1 MVKYTIDGVKLAWV
15 EKDGQKMF
23 KVNYT
28 RPYGATWMLHIH
40 ARDEL
45 EAYTK
50 ASEKLGASEWKGR

>member
-1 MVKYTIDGVKLAWV
+1 VVKYKVDGVKLAWV

-28 RPYGATWMLHIH
+28 RPYGATWMLHTH

-50 ASEKLGASEWKGR
+50 ACKQLGAS

>member
-1 MVKYTIDGVKLAWV
+1 MVKHTIDKVKLAWV

-28 RPYGATWMLHIH
+28 RPYGATWMLHIR

-50 ASEKLGASEWKGR
+50 ASEQLGAS